1 MTHTIICRMK
11 PYIQPFERKLAL
23 TELAVLSKAEPH
35 PLSQK
40 CVACAPGGRKYV
52 ADLWSEMQVA
62 IDEPNADSQLA
73 IDTSSADPFEYEIE
87 TDVPAELL
95 IERLAYWEYVS
106 DGKKGFTTQ
115 VVREATV
122 NLSRGNLP
130 LENFSLLVPFKNT
143 IPLPNRRCLRYGTH
157 GIHEYRGKFF
167 PQLVRSLLNI
177 AQIPT
182 NGIVADPTCGSG
194 TTLVEAALSGFH
206 GVGLD
211 LNPLSVLMSKT
222 KCELLSVPPTRL
234 LDTYQQLKN
243 SLLQASQA
251 PDQTLPYFSQ
261 LLAADQAYLREWF
274 SEQVLLELDLVASH
288 IHSLTDGPIRDFLRL
303 SLSNIIRHVSWQK
316 EEDLRVRKEIKD
328 DEHLHPIEDFLA
340 EVDDSMRTLLPFLYQ
355 NSEKEIGT
363 FEVQEGTAINLC
375 DLWRGLLGQVD
386 VVITSPPYATALPY
400 LDTDRLSLYYLGLL
414 SRAGHRARDL
424 DMIGNREISDAKRK
438 SYWDLFQAKKQDLP
452 TSVVNLI
459 ERIYQL
465 NSTSDAGFRRKNLPA
480 LLTKYF
486 LDMRQVF
493 TGVSQLLKPGAY
505 AYVVI
510 GNNHTK
516 AAGERI
522 EIETASILGEIAV
535 MVGLERC
542 EQISMEMLASREIYK
557 DNAVASEVILV
568 LRRPRE

>member
-1 MTHTIICRMK
+1 MHTIICRMK

-23 TELAVLSKAEPH
+23 DELTALSQAEPK

-40 CVACAPGGRKYV
+40 CVTCVPGGEKYI
-52 ADLWSEMQVA
+52 ADLWSGTH
-62 IDEPNADSQLA
+62 LA
-73 IDTSSADPFEYEIE
+73 INMPSVGPQPTIDTPRADPFEYEIE
-87 TDVPAELL
+87 TDVPAEIL

-106 DGKKGFTTQ
+106 DEKKGFTMQ
-115 VVREATV
+115 VLREATA

-130 LENFSLLVPFKNT
+130 LENFSLLVPFKGT
-143 IPLPNRRCLRYGTH
+143 IPLSNRRCLRYGTH
-157 GIHEYRGKFF
+157 GIHEYKGKFF

-177 AQIPT
+177 AQVPA

-194 TTLVEAALSGFH
+194 TTLVEAVLSGFH

-222 KCELLSVPPTRL
+222 KCALLSVPPTQL
-234 LDTYQQLKN
+234 LDTYQQLKSN
-243 SLLQASQA
+243 LLQVSQTA
-251 PDQTLPYFSQ
+251 DQALPYFSQ
-261 LLAADQAYLREWF
+261 LLAADQGYLREWF
-274 SEQVLLELDLVASH
+274 SEKTLHELDLIASH
-288 IHSLTDGPIRDFLRL
+288 IHSLADGPIRNFMRL

-328 DEHLHPIEDFLA
+328 DENIHPIEDFLA
-340 EVDDSMRTLLPFLYQ
+340 EVDNSMRTLLPFLYQ
-355 NSEKEIGT
+355 NRGKEIGT
-363 FEVQEGTAINLC
+363 FKVDEGTAVNICNL
-375 DLWRGLLGQVD
+375 WKELLGQVD

-424 DMIGNREISDAKRK
+424 EMIGNREISDAKRRL
-438 SYWDLFQAKKQDLP
+438 YWDLFQARKQDLP
-452 TSVVNLI
+452 VSLINLI
-459 ERIYQL
+459 EKIYQL

-486 LDMRQVF
+486 LDMRQVLA
-493 TGVSQLLKPGAY
+493 GIAQLLKPGAY

-522 EIETASILGEIAV
+522 EIETANILGEIAV
-535 MVGLERC
+535 MVGLEQC

-557 DNAVASEVILV
+557 ENAVASEVILV
-568 LRRPRE
+568 LRRP